1 MSEIKTN
8 KLTGVSTAGSILVTG
23 EGNSTT
29 TNLQQG
35 LAKAWI
41 HFNGTSTIAV
51 VDSFNFASITDN
63 GTGDY
68 TNTLTSAMSNDDYLY
83 GGSACIGSSG
93 DYSRIFT
100 PRGDGSTTDASTTA
114 YRGFATQ
121 SWTANAEDDAA
132 VFSLVHGDLA

>member
-1 MSEIKTN
+1 MSTLKADTIQSTGGGAAT
-8 KLTGVSTAGSILVTG
+8 LTKQHAS
-23 EGNSTT
+23 
-29 TNLQQG
+29 
-35 LAKAWI
+35 KAWI

-121 SWTANAEDDAA
+121 SWTANAEDNAA